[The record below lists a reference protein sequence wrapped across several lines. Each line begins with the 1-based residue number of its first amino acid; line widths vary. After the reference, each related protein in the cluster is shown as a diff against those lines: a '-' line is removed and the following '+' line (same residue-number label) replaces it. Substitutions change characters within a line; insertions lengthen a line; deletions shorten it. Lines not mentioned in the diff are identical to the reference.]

1 MINYSI
7 SKGGALNCK
16 VGNILLI
23 AEFQLSIVLR
33 NFGGKKHIRNR
44 LFTAGLEL
52 LTEKSYIVSYYRQ
65 IFYKY

>member
-23 AEFQLSIVLR
+23 AEFQQSIELR
-33 NFGGKKHIRNR
+33 NFGGKKQIRISSMASEPFINGWTR
-44 LFTAGLEL
+44 T
-52 LTEKSYIVSYYRQ
+52 SN
-65 IFYKY
+65 